1 MSDKRVVIVG
11 AGVVGAALADELA
24 ELGWTNV
31 TVLDKGDLPTPGGSS
46 SHAPGLVFQTHA
58 SRAMSKMAQY
68 TANKFKSLTYEGEP
82 CFLTVGGLEVATTP
96 ERLAELHRRHGY
108 AVAAGV
114 EARIVSAEECLRIQ
128 PMLNPDIVLGGLST
142 PTDGIAKAIRAVN
155 AQLDRARSRGVRVMD
170 RHEVLDIITEDGR
183 VVGVTTDKG
192 DIPADYVVCCAGIW
206 GQKVAGMAGMSLP
219 ILPLAH
225 CDAISEPLP
234 SLVGA
239 TAEAT
244 GPLIRHG
251 DGGVYYRERFDCLD
265 IGSFEHQPIP
275 VHFSELLSVD
285 EAKIMPSTLPLT
297 PEDFEGAWK
306 ETHRL
311 FPETANVSIAQGM
324 NGVFAFTADDFPLVG
339 EAPHLKGFWVAE
351 AVWVTHSA
359 GVARG
364 LAESMTR
371 GYSESFNLS
380 ECDLN
385 RFDEYQLDDK
395 YVLERGGQNYLDVY
409 AIKHPLQPIEGPRN
423 LRVSPFYAREAALK
437 GEFVPVH
444 GYEMPLWYGANS
456 HLVDSTTI
464 RDRDSWSAKHWSP
477 IVVAEARATR
487 ENVAM
492 FDMTALMR
500 LEVSGN
506 DATAFLDRL
515 TTKTVDKAIGSVV
528 YCLLLDEG
536 GRIRSDITVTRLSQN
551 RYQIGANGMM
561 DVDWLQR
568 HVRPGES
575 VVIRDITPGTCCIGV
590 WGPAARKLV
599 SRVTD
604 LDLSTESFPYFQ
616 ARQGSIVGIP
626 VTALRL
632 SYVGELGWELYTTA
646 DFGLRL
652 WDALWAAGQ
661 DLGVIAAGRGAFT
674 SLRLEKGYRSFGTD
688 LTFEHDPFEAGLNF
702 AVALKSSRDFL
713 GRAALEQRRS
723 ETARK
728 LVPLLLK
735 EPGALVAGREAVY
748 DGEVPVGYVTSAAY
762 GYTIDA
768 GIAYAWVPKKYAVPG
783 TELTIGYF
791 GQQLTAA
798 VAEEPLFDPQMQ
810 RLRS

>member
-24 ELGWTNV
+24 QLGWTNI

-58 SRAMSKMAQY
+58 SRAMSEMAQY
-68 TANKFKSLTYEGEP
+68 TADKFKSLTYQGEP

-114 EARIVSAEECLRIQ
+114 EARIVSAEECLQIQ
-128 PMLNPDIVLGGLST
+128 PMLNEDLVLGGLST

-155 AQLDRARSRGVRVMD
+155 AQLDRARSRGVQVLD
-170 RHEVLDIITEDGR
+170 RHEVLDVLTEDAR
-183 VVGVTTDKG
+183 VTGVRTDKG
-192 DIPADYVVCCAGIW
+192 DFPADIVVCCAGIW
-206 GQKVAGMAGMSLP
+206 GQKIAAMAGMSLP

-234 SLVGA
+234 SLAGA
-239 TAEAT
+239 VTEAT

-251 DGGVYYRERFDCLD
+251 DGGVYYRERFDRLD
-265 IGSFEHQPIP
+265 IGSFEHKPIP
-275 VHFSELLSVD
+275 VHHSELLSVD
-285 EAKIMPSTLPLT
+285 EAEIMPSTLPLT
-297 PEDFEGAWK
+297 FDDFEGAWK

-311 FPETANVSIAQGM
+311 FPETAGVSIAQGM

-339 EAPHLKGFWVAE
+339 EASHLHGFWVAE

-359 GVARG
+359 GVARA
-364 LAESMTR
+364 LAETMTH
-371 GYSESFNLS
+371 GYSTSFNLS

-385 RFDEYQLDDK
+385 RFDTYQLNDS
-395 YVLERGGQNYLDVY
+395 YVLERSGQNYLDVY
-409 AIKHPLQPIEGPRN
+409 AIKHPLQPIEAPRN
-423 LRVSPFYAREAALK
+423 LRVSPFYAREQALG

-444 GYEMPLWYGANS
+444 GYEIPLWYESNN
-456 HLVDSTTI
+456 HLAESITVRE
-464 RDRDSWSAKHWSP
+464 RDPWSAKYWSP
-477 IVVAEARATR
+477 IVAAEAKATR
-487 ENVAM
+487 ENVALY
-492 FDMTALMR
+492 DMTALTR
-500 LEVSGN
+500 LEVSGS
-506 DATAFLDRL
+506 DATSFLNRL
-515 TTKTVDKAIGSVV
+515 TTKTIDRAPGSVT
-528 YCLLLDEG
+528 YCLLLDDG
-536 GRIRSDITVTRLSQN
+536 GRIRSDITVTRLDQDL
-551 RYQIGANGMM
+551 YQIGANGML

-568 HVRPGES
+568 HVQAGEQ
-575 VVIRDITPGTCCIGV
+575 VVINDITAGTCCIGV
-590 WGPAARKLV
+590 WGPNARQLL
-599 SRVTD
+599 SQITD
-604 LDLSTESFPYFQ
+604 LDLTSESFPYFQ
-616 ARQGSIVGIP
+616 ARQGSVAGVP

-652 WDALWAAGQ
+652 WDSLWAAGQ
-661 DLGVIAAGRGAFT
+661 ALGVIAAGRSAFT

-688 LTFEHDPFEAGLNF
+688 MTFEHDPFEAGLDF
-702 AVALKSSRDFL
+702 AVALKSSRDFV
-713 GRAALEQRRS
+713 GRKALEQRRS
-723 ETARK
+723 NINRR

-735 EPGALVAGREAVY
+735 DPGALVAGREAVY
-748 DGEVPVGYVTSAAY
+748 DGDTPVGYVTSAAY

-768 GIAYAWVPKKYAVPG
+768 GIAYAWVYSEFSAPG

-791 GQQLTAA
+791 GDRLTAA
-798 VAEEPLFDPQMQ
+798 VAEEPLFDPRME